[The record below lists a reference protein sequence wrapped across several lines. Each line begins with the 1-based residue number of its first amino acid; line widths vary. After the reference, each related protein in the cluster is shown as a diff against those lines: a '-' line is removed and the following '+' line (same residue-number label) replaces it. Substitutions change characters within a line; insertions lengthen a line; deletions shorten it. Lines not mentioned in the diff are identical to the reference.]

1 MSKRNLIISIFTV
14 IVVGSVI
21 ASLLMIRRPLKYYTR
36 YGVELGTN
44 VEISY
49 ATRLGNAKVMID
61 KMFNEFQNYDQIFDP
76 WIAGSQLYNLNHSDG
91 KWVKVS
97 PALLT
102 VLKESIDF
110 AKLTN
115 GQFDP
120 TIGRLVPLWGFN
132 TDNTRSWRL
141 PSKTDIEEALKH
153 VGYKNVE
160 IKGDEVR
167 LLNGVWLDL
176 NGMMEGYVDQMLI
189 EMAKKNDPNSSGF
202 VDVGGTVGIIGPK
215 DGNKPWIIGIQN
227 PRGSENDAIM
237 YAKLYSGYIGTSGD
251 YERYIIVDGKRYYH
265 IFDSKT
271 GYSNDYF
278 ESVTTVSTKSVF
290 SDGFGVLS
298 MVAGPSVMKEMGSKL
313 GVAYYAINEKGQ
325 VIENNEWQKYEYKKP

>member
-1 MSKRNLIISIFTV
+1 MKRRNVIILIFTV
-14 IVVGSVI
+14 AIVGSVI
-21 ASLLMIRRPLKYYTR
+21 ASIFLTNVPPKYYTR
-36 YGVELGTN
+36 YGVELGTD

-49 ATRLGNAKVMID
+49 ATKKGNAKEVVD
-61 KMFNEFQNYDQIFDP
+61 EMFNKFQEYDRIFDP
-76 WIAGSQLYNLNHSDG
+76 WVAGSELYNLNHSDG

-102 VLKESIDF
+102 VIKDAIDF

-132 TDNTRSWRL
+132 TDNTNSWHL
-141 PSKTDIEEALKH
+141 PTPEEIQASLQH

-160 IKGDEVR
+160 INGDEVR

-176 NGMMEGYVDQMLI
+176 NGMMEGYIDEMLI
-189 EMAKKNDPNSSGF
+189 EMARQNDPESSGF

-215 DGNKPWIIGIQN
+215 YGNKPWIIGIQN
-227 PRGSENDAIM
+227 PRGSSNDAVA
-237 YAKLYSGYIGTSGD
+237 YVKLYSGYVGTSGD

-265 IFDSKT
+265 IFDPKT
-271 GYSNDYF
+271 GYSNNYF
-278 ESVTTVSTKSVF
+278 ESVTTVSTRAIF
-290 SDGFGVLS
+290 SDGFGVFS
-298 MVAGPSVMKEMGSKL
+298 MVAGLPAMEKMAPKL
-313 GVAYYAINEKGQ
+313 GVAYYAINEEGQ
-325 VIENNEWQKYEYKKP
+325 VIKSDNWKEYEYKP